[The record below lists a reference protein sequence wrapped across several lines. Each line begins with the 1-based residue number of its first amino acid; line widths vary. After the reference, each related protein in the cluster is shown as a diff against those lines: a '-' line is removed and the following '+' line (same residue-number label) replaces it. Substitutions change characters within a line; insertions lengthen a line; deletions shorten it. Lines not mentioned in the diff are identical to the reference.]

1 MPFCRFFGS
10 MLQRAAKLHR
20 RKGGGSLTML
30 LVLPGLPVR
39 GEPSGARARVL
50 TADPDAKAYSHLSP
64 VQREKLAAALAA
76 RGGAEGEAGSSDA
89 QPSGCVRTE
98 VRPYSGVWVGGLP
111 PGQPVA

>member
-1 MPFCRFFGS
+1 

-30 LVLPGLPVR
+30 LVLPGLPAR

-64 VQREKLAAALAA
+64 AQREKLAAALAA
-76 RGGAEGEAGSSDA
+76 RSGAEGEAGGGDA

-98 VRPYSGVWVGGLP
+98 VRPKLRCVGRQFVTNAASVLI
-111 PGQPVA
+111 

>member
-1 MPFCRFFGS
+1 

-30 LVLPGLPVR
+30 LVLPGLPAR

-50 TADPDAKAYSHLSP
+50 TLDPNAKAYSHLSP

-76 RGGAEGEAGSSDA
+76 RGGAEGEAGGGDA

-98 VRPYSGVWVGGLP
+98 VRSKLGCVGRQLITW
-111 PGQPVA
+111 AADWLM

>member
-1 MPFCRFFGS
+1 

-30 LVLPGLPVR
+30 LVLPGLPAR

-50 TADPDAKAYSHLSP
+50 TLDPNANPYSHLSS

-76 RGGAEGEAGSSDA
+76 RGGAEGAAGGGDA

-98 VRPYSGVWVGGLP
+98 VRPWSRCVGWPLITRAASWLTRDL
-111 PGQPVA
+111 QA